1 MWNPR
6 TWIIASF
13 LCAATVATAQDTTD
27 YAMPRKPTEPKR
39 PFKDRLY
46 FGGGLG
52 LSFGDVTAIQ
62 IEPLVGVHLD
72 EKNKLSTGLGLNYW
86 YFNDSRYSPSIELT
100 GYGYR
105 TFLRYR
111 FIPQLFG
118 HAEFLHMNV
127 DRYNY
132 INSETTRIWVPHLLV
147 GGGYAQPLGGGS
159 SIYIQALWEVL
170 QDPNSVYYGQGP
182 IVSGG
187 IGIGF

>member
-1 MWNPR
+1 MRNLR
-6 TWIIASF
+6 TSIIVAI
-13 LCAATVATAQDTTD
+13 LCAATFASAQDSTD
-27 YAMPRKPTEPKR
+27 YAQPREPKEPKR

-46 FGGGLG
+46 FGGGIG
-52 LSFGDVTAIQ
+52 LSFGNQTFIQ
-62 IEPLVGVHLD
+62 IEPLVGVKLD
-72 EKNKLSTGLGLNYW
+72 KKDKLSTGLGLNYW
-86 YFNDSRYSPSIELT
+86 YFKDNYYDVELT

-127 DRYNY
+127 DRYNF
-132 INSETTRIWVPHLLV
+132 ISNEKTRIWVPHLLV

-159 SIYIQALWEVL
+159 SIYIQVLWEIL